1 MPRPVFLLTLLLFLL
16 PALPSLAQDKT
27 ESFDLGGDRFIAGRI
42 AAMSEPGGADVF
54 LAGERVT
61 LEAEITGSAHM
72 AGRWV
77 TVSGPVGQ
85 GLYAAGQEVRVG
97 AAVTGNATLAGQRV
111 DVTAPIGGNLRV
123 FGSEIT
129 LSAAIEGTLLAGG
142 EFVEIDGPVTGDIA
156 LSAREL
162 RFGPDAAISGT
173 LTLYEDDPGE
183 IMVPESVI
191 PADRVQREEISE
203 WEPIRE
209 GGFWP
214 GVKAV
219 ISFALGVLLVA
230 LVAAAAA
237 ALMPQTFAAMRAQL
251 LGHPFRT
258 LLTGFIAQSTVIGA
272 GILLAMT
279 LIGLLLT
286 PAALFFAILAGL
298 AGYIVGAYAL
308 GVAALKLAG
317 QGFPQEAKH
326 RAFAALAGAVIAA
339 LVALIPLIGWIA
351 IMALSLAG
359 LGAVTRTAF
368 PHRFQTAG

>member
-1 MPRPVFLLTLLLFLL
+1 MFRIFHLLFLLLLL
-16 PALPSLAQDKT
+16 PALPALAQEKT
-27 ESFDLGGDRFIAGRI
+27 ESFDLGGDRFIAGRT
-42 AAMSEPGGADVF
+42 ATMAEPGRADVF

-61 LEAEITGSAHM
+61 LEAEISGAAHM

-77 TVSGPVGQ
+77 SVTEPVGQ
-85 GLYAAGQEVRVG
+85 GLYAAGQEVRVAG
-97 AAVTGNATLAGQRV
+97 AVSGNATLAGQRV
-111 DVTAPIGGNLRV
+111 DVTAPIAGNLRV

-129 LSAAIEGTLLAGG
+129 LSAPIEGTLLAGG
-142 EFVEIDGPVTGDIA
+142 EFVEIDGPVAGDIA

-162 RFGPDAAISGT
+162 RFGPDAVIEGT

-183 IMVPESVI
+183 IAVPESVI

-219 ISFALGVLLVA
+219 ISFAIGVLIVA
-230 LVAAAAA
+230 LVAAVAA
-237 ALMPQTFAAMRAQL
+237 ALMPVKFAAMRTQL

-258 LLTGFIAQSTVIGA
+258 LLTGFIAQSTLIGA
-272 GILLAMT
+272 GILLALT

-286 PAALFFAILAGL
+286 PAALFFAVVAGL
-298 AGYIVGAYAL
+298 MGYIVGAYAL
-308 GVAALKLAG
+308 GVGALKLAG
-317 QGFPQEAKH
+317 RGYPQEAKH
-326 RAFAALAGAVIAA
+326 RALAALAGAVIAA
-339 LVALIPLIGWIA
+339 LVALIPLVGWIA

-368 PHRFQTAG
+368 PKRFQTAG